1 MTQTVGFI
9 GLGRMGSRIA
19 RNIAKG
25 GFPMIVHNRT
35 RERAEEFA
43 AEVGADVAATP
54 AEAAGAS
61 DVLVTMLSD
70 DEAVGAVY
78 DGPDG
83 ALQRMGP
90 GKTGV
95 DMSTVSPA
103 FSRGLGDRLRAA
115 GAAMVDAPVSG
126 SVATAESASLLIM
139 AGGTEED
146 VERVRP
152 VLETTSSAIVRLGD
166 QGAGARM
173 KVCVNSILFGLIQGL
188 AENLVVAERSGIGR
202 EAAFEVIV
210 RSAIGAPAIQYRRQ
224 EFEHPGEDPPMF
236 TIDLAM
242 KDLRLALD
250 LAASVSAALPQT
262 ECTLAAMDEA
272 AAAGYGWQ
280 DIAALAEYL
289 RSRWL

>member
-1 MTQTVGFI
+1 MV
-9 GLGRMGSRIA
+9 
-19 RNIAKG
+19 
-25 GFPMIVHNRT
+25 VHNRT
-35 RERAEEFA
+35 RERADAFA
-43 AEVGADVAATP
+43 AEVGATVAGTP
-54 AEAAGAS
+54 AEAAAAS

-70 DEAVGAVY
+70 DAAVGAVY

-83 ALQRMGP
+83 ALSKMGP
-90 GKTGV
+90 GKTAM

-103 FSRGLGDRLRAA
+103 FSRGLGDRLRAV

-166 QGAGARM
+166 QGSGALM
-173 KVCVNSILFGLIQGL
+173 KVCVNAILFDLIQGL
-188 AENLVVAERSGIGR
+188 AENLVVAERSGIDR

-210 RSAIGAPAIQYRRQ
+210 RSAIGAPAIQYRRK

-250 LAASVSAALPQT
+250 LASGVSADLPET
-262 ECTLAAMDEA
+262 ERTLGVMEEA
-272 AAAGYGWQ
+272 ASAGFGQQ
-280 DIAALAEYL
+280 DIAALAEFL
-289 RSRWL
+289 RKR

>member
-1 MTQTVGFI
+1 MTETVGFI

-25 GFPMIVHNRT
+25 GFPMVVHNRT
-35 RERAEEFA
+35 RERADQFA
-43 AEVGADVAATP
+43 AEVGADVAETP
-54 AEAAGAS
+54 AEAAAAS
-61 DVLVTMLSD
+61 DILVTMLSD
-70 DEAVGAVY
+70 DAAVGSVY
-78 DGPDG
+78 EGPDG
-83 ALQRMGP
+83 ALSAMGP
-90 GKTGV
+90 GKTAM
-95 DMSTVSPA
+95 DMSTVSPV

-126 SVATAESASLLIM
+126 SVATAESGGLLIM
-139 AGGTEED
+139 AGGTEEAI
-146 VERVRP
+146 ERVRP

-166 QGAGARM
+166 QGSGALM
-173 KVCVNSILFGLIQGL
+173 KVCVNAILFGLIQGL
-188 AENLVVAERSGIGR
+188 AENLVVAERSGIDR
-202 EAAFEVIV
+202 EAAFEVVV
-210 RSAIGAPAIQYRRQ
+210 RSAIGAPAIQYRRR

-262 ECTLAAMDEA
+262 ERTLGVMGEA
-272 AAAGYGWQ
+272 AASGFGGQ

-289 RSRWL
+289 RKQ

>member
-1 MTQTVGFI
+1 MTHTVGFI

-19 RNIAKG
+19 RNMAKG
-25 GFPMIVHNRT
+25 GFPLVVQNRT
-35 RERAEEFA
+35 RSRADEFA
-43 AEVGADVAATP
+43 AQVGAEVAATP
-54 AEAAGAS
+54 AEAAAAS

-70 DEAVGAVY
+70 DAAVGSVY
-78 DGPDG
+78 EGPDG
-83 ALQRMGP
+83 ALSAMGP
-90 GKTGV
+90 AKTAV
-95 DMSTVSPA
+95 DMSTVSPL
-103 FSRGLGDRLRAA
+103 FSRELGDRLRAA

-126 SVATAESASLLIM
+126 SVATAESAGLLIM

-146 VERVRP
+146 IERVRP

-166 QGAGARM
+166 QGSGALM
-173 KVCVNSILFGLIQGL
+173 KVCVNAILFGLVQGL
-188 AENLVVAERSGIGR
+188 AENLVVAERSGIDR

-210 RSAIGAPAIQYRRQ
+210 RSAIGAPAIQYRRR

-250 LAASVSAALPQT
+250 LASGVSAGLPQT
-262 ECTLAAMDEA
+262 ERTLGVMAEA
-272 AAAGYGWQ
+272 AAAGFGQQ

-289 RSRWL
+289 RRA

>member
-19 RNIAKG
+19 RNIATG
-25 GFPMIVHNRT
+25 GFPMVVHNRT
-35 RERAEEFA
+35 RERAEAFA
-43 AEVGADVAATP
+43 AEVGADVAGTP
-54 AEAAGAS
+54 AEAAAAA

-70 DEAVGAVY
+70 DAAVGAVY

-83 ALQRMGP
+83 ALAAMGP
-90 GKTGV
+90 GKTAM
-95 DMSTVSPA
+95 DMSTVSPV
-103 FSRGLGDRLRAA
+103 FSRGLGDRLRAV

-152 VLETTSSAIVRLGD
+152 VLETTSAAIVRLGD
-166 QGAGARM
+166 QGSGALM
-173 KVCVNSILFGLIQGL
+173 KVCVNAILFGLIQGV
-188 AENLVVAERSGIGR
+188 AESLVVAERSGIDR
-202 EAAFEVIV
+202 EAAFEVLV
-210 RSAIGAPAIQYRRQ
+210 RSAVGAPAVQYRRK
-224 EFEHPGEDPPMF
+224 EFEHPGQEPPMF

-242 KDLRLALD
+242 KDLRLAMD
-250 LAASVSAALPQT
+250 LAASVSAAAPQT
-262 ECTLAAMDEA
+262 ERTLGFMEEA
-272 AAAGYGWQ
+272 AAAGFGEQ

-289 RSRWL
+289 RKQ